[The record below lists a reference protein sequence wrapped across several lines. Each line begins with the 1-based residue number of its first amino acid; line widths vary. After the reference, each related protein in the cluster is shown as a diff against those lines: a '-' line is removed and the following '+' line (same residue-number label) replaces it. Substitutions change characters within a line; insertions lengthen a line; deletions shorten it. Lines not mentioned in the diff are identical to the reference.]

1 MIVRNWLWTRALRQL
16 EILALRH
23 QLSILQREQNRW
35 PPLTSFDRIFWAWL
49 YRLCPGCLDAL
60 AIMKPETVVRW
71 HRKSFRKYWTWTSG
85 VRGPGRPAVS
95 LEIRNLVRRM
105 SQENPLWGAPRI
117 HGELLKLGI
126 EISQASVSKY
136 MVRHPMSPAQT
147 LRTFL
152 RNQVRCWV
160 SVDFFTVP
168 TAACAILFVYMVLRH
183 DRCWIVH
190 ISVTARPTTSWAA

>member
-1 MIVRNWLWTRALRQL
+1 
-16 EILALRH
+16 
-23 QLSILQREQNRW
+23 
-35 PPLTSFDRIFWAWL
+35 
-49 YRLCPGCLDAL
+49 
-60 AIMKPETVVRW
+60 
-71 HRKSFRKYWTWTSG
+71 
-85 VRGPGRPAVS
+85 
-95 LEIRNLVRRM
+95 M

-136 MVRHPMSPAQT
+136 MVRHPRSPAQT

-183 DRCWIVH
+183 DRRWIVH